1 MARFSKSLLAACL
14 ILVAVS
20 LAAALPTRERA
31 CPTNPRGP
39 GKYTAT
45 IRFDGGNRDYILYVP
60 STYPGFHSR
69 GTPVPLFFVLHGFS
83 NSIEETYVNMGVQK
97 VTEEN
102 NGTIAVV
109 PAGHLASWNGGACC
123 PPATFLN
130 KNDVGFIR
138 ELARIVAAEFCIDA
152 GRIFAGGYS
161 NGGFMS
167 HRLGCQ
173 ASDLISG
180 IGPVAGHL
188 SDESEFPCRPVKQ
201 MPVVHFH
208 GTDDRTITYDKAPAS
223 WKRWASINTATN
235 GPRVT
240 YQKGTAKCESY
251 TSSGFGE
258 STLCTIQGGPHA
270 WPGCSYYGSGKPG
283 SGSGCDG
290 ATPDIYATEYM
301 WRYFMSHSKSAGILS
316 PEDPQVQ
323 FNPDDIIES
332 ERIDRIDI
340 K

>member
-20 LAAALPTRERA
+20 LAAALPTKERA

-240 YQKGTAKCESY
+240 YQREPLSANRTLQVALESPPFAPSKEAPTHGPDALTTEAVSLEVDPDAMVLHL
-251 TSSGFGE
+251 TSTPP
-258 STLCTIQGGPHA
+258 STC
-270 WPGCSYYGSGKPG
+270 
-283 SGSGCDG
+283 G
-290 ATPDIYATEYM
+290 AT
-301 WRYFMSHSKSAGILS
+301 S
-316 PEDPQVQ
+316 
-323 FNPDDIIES
+323 
-332 ERIDRIDI
+332 
-340 K
+340 